1 MKKKDA
7 FFTKMVILA
16 AVTMLVVASP
26 LGSHVAHAKNPIIF
40 ADFGWDSVQV
50 HNRIAAFIIEH
61 GLGYPVRYVQ
71 GETIML
77 NTALIEARGSQAPNV
92 NMETWTENWQDL
104 YDKGE
109 KLGKDPSSE
118 KGFIWLG
125 SNFPNSVQGFWVPTY
140 VIKGDSERGIKPVAP
155 DLKSVEDVK
164 RYWELFKDPEDPSKG
179 RFYSCIPGWSCALV
193 NEKKIE
199 VYGLDKYFNVMQPG
213 SGPAL
218 AASMEAAYKRGK
230 PWFGYYWAPT
240 WVLGKLDM
248 TMLEEPPYDQKVWDS
263 TKACAYPAVKCDI
276 VVHKNLPKWAP
287 DVVAFL
293 KNYETTLQLNNE
305 FLAHMQD
312 TKASTEETAVWW
324 LKKYEDKWKAWIPVE
339 VVAKVN
345 AALQ

>member
-1 MKKKDA
+1 MGTKTMLK
-7 FFTKMVILA
+7 KMVFTTAVLA
-16 AVTMLVVASP
+16 FSLVMVMGSGVAQ
-26 LGSHVAHAKNPIIF
+26 AKAPIIF
-40 ADFGWDSVQV
+40 ADFGWDSAQV
-50 HNRIAAFIIEH
+50 HNRIAAFVIEH
-61 GLGYPVRYVQ
+61 GLGYEVQYVQ

-77 NTALIEARGSQAPNV
+77 NTAMIEARGSQAPNV
-92 NMETWTENWQDL
+92 NMESWTENWQDL
-104 YDKGE
+104 YDKGQ
-109 KLGKDPSSE
+109 KMGQDPNTD
-118 KGFIWLG
+118 KGFINLG

-140 VIKGDSERGIKPVAP
+140 VIKGDTARDIQASAP
-155 DLKSVEDVK
+155 DLKSVQDVK
-164 RYWELFKDPEDPSKG
+164 KYWELFKDPEDPSKG

-193 NEKKIE
+193 NEKKIK
-199 VYGLDKYFNVMQPG
+199 VYGLDQYFNVMKPG

-248 TMLEEPPYDQKVWDS
+248 TLLEEPAFDQQIWDT
-263 TKACAYPAVKCDI
+263 TKACEYPAVKCDI
-276 VVHKNLPKWAP
+276 LVHKNLPKWAP
-287 DVVAFL
+287 DVVDFL

-324 LKKYEDKWKAWIPVE
+324 LKKYENKWTTWVPAPVA
-339 VVAKVN
+339 AKVK